1 MFNSEEGFLGSW
13 KTDIL
18 LGSKITPSDMK
29 EKDTCFGNK
38 SFKSMN

>member
-18 LGSKITPSDMK
+18 GSKIIPSDMK
-29 EKDTCFGNK
+29 EKDTCFANK
-38 SFKSMN
+38 SFKSMS